1 VTQLSPPLYTL
12 PQPAFL
18 PPPPRLPPASPTSS
32 HPPIPYH
39 FTHRSCPSRPLTSL
53 PNEPSCFVSCF
64 SKPATYR
71 DAVAYPEWQFS
82 MVEEI
87 AALECTVTWD
97 LVPQP
102 PSTISIMY
110 KWAYK
115 IKTTLMALLSAIKC
129 VLLLAVFSN
138 RMIVTMRRLLLLFLI
153 GPLFIL
159 LLWWP
164 LFVVCVLS
172 LSLT

>member
-1 VTQLSPPLYTL
+1 
-12 PQPAFL
+12 
-18 PPPPRLPPASPTSS
+18 
-32 HPPIPYH
+32 
-39 FTHRSCPSRPLTSL
+39 
-53 PNEPSCFVSCF
+53 
-64 SKPATYR
+64 
-71 DAVAYPEWQFS
+71 
-82 MVEEI
+82 MVEKI